1 MAGFYP
7 IPPVIEPKLLV
18 QLSSDLKAKGIHS
31 DWRGG
36 SGAVP
41 DIFLEG
47 PTTTADGTLYFVD
60 IPFGR
65 ILKVDPETKEIK
77 ECVQWDGEPNG
88 LAVRVS
94 SSLDLISAS
103 PSDGDLTCFAYQDDG
118 KMIVADYKKGLLLF
132 DRKECTIKDFLPRYV
147 SPPSSLCLSPCLH
160 PTLLLCRD

>member
-18 QLSSDLKAKGIHS
+18 QLSSDYKAKGIHS

-41 DIFLEG
+41 DVFLEG

-65 ILKVDPETKEIK
+65 ILKVDPETMEVK

-94 SSLDLISAS
+94 PSPRTLVSSSA
-103 PSDGDLTCFAYQDDG
+103 DKLHCFCNPGRRQDD
-118 KMIVADYKKGLLLF
+118 
-132 DRKECTIKDFLPRYV
+132 RR
-147 SPPSSLCLSPCLH
+147 
-160 PTLLLCRD
+160 